1 MITKKLE
8 LIINTGQA
16 EQALQGV
23 DKAVNRI
30 DKDLVKTD
38 QEFTKVNKDAKDFD
52 KNLQQAPKSTKKIV
66 GGVKKIG
73 FAMKAIGIGLLISAF
88 TLLKELFGENQKVV
102 DAFAIAFE
110 TVSIAFND
118 FFRFIN
124 DNVGTVVGYFKS
136 LFEDPLGSLN
146 KLGIAIEDFVMFKVR
161 KLIETLG
168 FLGDTVKH
176 LFALDFAKAAE
187 SAGKAAGSIVDAVVG
202 VDNAA
207 EKITNTIINA
217 TNSITEYTKSTF
229 KQAKSNIEL
238 KNSAELAA
246 LANQGLIEKF
256 DLLAEKQ
263 RQIRDDER
271 LSIAERKKANEELG
285 LILKKQQS
293 AMLENAQISLRSAKA
308 ELQKDKENIQFKKA
322 VMEAENEL
330 AGVRASVAGFRSE
343 QIVNEASLN
352 KEELEIAKAKLASIA
367 NLSIEQ
373 KRFNAEQID
382 DKLKSLKRQQEID
395 SEERSLQTA
404 RLQKDIDSVNEGT
417 QAKIDAQIALNE
429 FKQQSDQLEITRLTE
444 IEAEKLRIKTEADA
458 AQEILDQAKEDKR
471 LKRIEKEKQQDQEV
485 QDLKFQL
492 AQTTL
497 SSIQTLTNAF
507 ADQSEENA
515 KKAFNVQKAL
525 GMVQV
530 GINTAQAIM
539 AAAAQT
545 TDFTPIQ
552 ALRTGNMIAMGLA
565 GAVQIAAIAS
575 QKFNPSG
582 GSTSTITSPTA
593 AGGGT
598 SPSQPPSFNVVG
610 TSGINQVAGAL
621 GSQPP
626 IQAFVVAGAVTN
638 AQQLQNNTINQA
650 TF

>member
-1 MITKKLE
+1 MIRKELE
-8 LIINTGQA
+8 LVINTGQA
-16 EQALQGV
+16 ESALQGV

-30 DKDLVKTD
+30 DKDLTKTE
-38 QEFTKVNKDAKDFD
+38 QEFGKVNKDAKQLD
-52 KNLQQAPKSTKKIV
+52 KNLKIVPKSTTKIV

-73 FAMKAIGIGLLISAF
+73 TAMKAIGIGLLISAF
-88 TLLKELFGENQKVV
+88 TLLKELFGENQKIV
-102 DAFAIAFE
+102 DAFATAFE
-110 TVSIAFND
+110 AVSIAFND
-118 FFRFIN
+118 FFSFISKN
-124 DNVGTVVGYFKS
+124 IGTVTGYFKS
-136 LFEDPLGSLN
+136 LFDDPLGSLN
-146 KLGIAIEDFVMFKVR
+146 KLGLAIEEFIMFRVR
-161 KLIETLG
+161 KLIDTLG
-168 FLGDTVKH
+168 FLGETVKH

-207 EKITNTIINA
+207 VKITNSVINA
-217 TNSITEYTKSTF
+217 TNSLTEYTKSTF
-229 KQAKSNIEL
+229 EQAKSNVEL
-238 KNSAELAA
+238 KKTAELATV
-246 LANQGLIEKF
+246 ANQGLIEKF
-256 DLLAEKQ
+256 DLLAETQ

-271 LSIAERKKANEELG
+271 KSITERIAANNELG
-285 LILKKQQS
+285 KILEQQQA
-293 AMLENAQISLRSAKA
+293 AMLENAQLSLRSAK
-308 ELQKDKENIQFKKA
+308 EEIKKDKDNIEFKKA

-330 AGVRASVAGFRSE
+330 AAVRAQIAGFRSE
-343 QIVNEASLN
+343 QQVNEASLN
-352 KEELEIAKAKLASIA
+352 KEALEMTKSKLESET

-382 DKLKSLKRQQEID
+382 EKLKSLEKQKEID
-395 SEERSLQTA
+395 AEEKSLQLK
-404 RLQKDIDSVNEGT
+404 RLQSIIDEANEGT
-417 QAKIDAQIALNE
+417 QAKIDAEIAFAE
-429 FKQQSDQLEITRLTE
+429 FKQQADQQEVTRLAE

-458 AQEILDQAKEDKR
+458 EKERLDKEAEEARKLR
-471 LKRIEKEKQQDQEV
+471 FEKEKQQAQEI

-507 ADQSEENA
+507 AAQSEENA

-525 GMVQV
+525 AMVQV

-539 AAAAQT
+539 KAAAET

-552 ALRTGNMIAMGLA
+552 ALRTGNMIAMGVA
-565 GAVQIAAIAS
+565 GAAQIAAIAM

-582 GSTSTITSPTA
+582 GGTTPTTTPPT
-593 AGGGT
+593 GGNT

-610 TSGINQVAGAL
+610 QSGFNQISSAL
-621 GSQPP
+621 NSQPP

>member
-1 MITKKLE
+1 MIKKELE
-8 LIINTGQA
+8 LVINTGQA
-16 EQALQGV
+16 ESALKGV

-30 DKDLVKTD
+30 DKDLTKTE
-38 QEFTKVNKDAKDFD
+38 QEFGKVNKDAKQLD
-52 KNLQQAPKSTKKIV
+52 KNLKIVPKSTTKIV

-73 FAMKAIGIGLLISAF
+73 TAMKAIGIGLLISAF
-88 TLLKELFGENQKVV
+88 TLLKELFGENQKIV
-102 DAFAIAFE
+102 DAFATAFE
-110 TVSIAFND
+110 AVSIAFND
-118 FFRFIN
+118 FFSFIN
-124 DNVGTVVGYFKS
+124 DNISTVTGYFKS
-136 LFEDPLGSLN
+136 LFDDPLGSLN
-146 KLGIAIEDFVMFKVR
+146 KLGLAIEEFIMFKVR
-161 KLIETLG
+161 KLIDTLG
-168 FLGDTVKH
+168 FLGETVKH

-207 EKITNTIINA
+207 VKITNSVINA
-217 TNSITEYTKSTF
+217 TNSLTEYTKSTF
-229 KQAKSNIEL
+229 EQAKSNVEL
-238 KNSAELAA
+238 KKTAELATV
-246 LANQGLIEKF
+246 ANQGLIEKF
-256 DLLAEKQ
+256 DLLAETQ

-271 LSIAERKKANEELG
+271 KSITERIAANNELG
-285 LILKKQQS
+285 KILEQQQA
-293 AMLENAQISLRSAKA
+293 AMLENAQLSLRSAK
-308 ELQKDKENIQFKKA
+308 EEIKKDKENIEFKKA

-330 AGVRASVAGFRSE
+330 AAVRAQIAGFRSE
-343 QIVNEASLN
+343 QQVNEASLN
-352 KEELEIAKAKLASIA
+352 KEALEMTKSKLESET

-382 DKLKSLKRQQEID
+382 EKLKSLEKQKEID
-395 SEERSLQTA
+395 AEEKSLQLK
-404 RLQKDIDSVNEGT
+404 RLQSIIDEANEGT
-417 QAKIDAQIALNE
+417 QAKIDAEISFAE
-429 FKQQSDQLEITRLTE
+429 FKQQANQQEVTRLAE

-458 AQEILDQAKEDKR
+458 EKERLDKEAEAARKLR
-471 LKRIEKEKQQDQEV
+471 FEKEKQQAQEI

-507 ADQSEENA
+507 AAQSEENA

-525 GMVQV
+525 AMVQV

-539 AAAAQT
+539 KAAAET

-552 ALRTGNMIAMGLA
+552 ALRTGNMIAMGVA
-565 GAVQIAAIAS
+565 GAAQIAAIAM

-582 GSTSTITSPTA
+582 GGTTPTTTPPT
-593 AGGGT
+593 GGKT
-598 SPSQPPSFNVVG
+598 SPSQPPSFSVVG
-610 TSGINQVAGAL
+610 QSGFNQVAGAL

-638 AQQLQNNTINQA
+638 AQQLSNNTIQQA